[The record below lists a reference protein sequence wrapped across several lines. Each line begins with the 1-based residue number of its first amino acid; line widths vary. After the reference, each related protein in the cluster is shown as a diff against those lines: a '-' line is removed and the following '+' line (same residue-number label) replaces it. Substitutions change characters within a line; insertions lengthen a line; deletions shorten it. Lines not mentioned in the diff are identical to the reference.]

1 MESLFN
7 NLESLALKVGTLA
20 TGLLI
25 ANKSGVRELI
35 MRNAGSSDVEEVVRY
50 GAYLTGIEYLTDMTA
65 SKVLGMRGISLH
77 ADTNVGFLVTFATN
91 LAVYYVMEKTDV
103 LDKVLETVGD
113 GDVNRALG
121 NAIVYTLT
129 QEISYR
135 IISYVMKPKAS
146 DYGEKFNFNNN

>member
-7 NLESLALKVGTLA
+7 NLESLALKVGTLTA
-20 TGLLI
+20 GLLV
-25 ANKSGVRELI
+25 ANKSGVRQLI
-35 MRNAGSSDVEEVVRY
+35 MRNSGSSDVEEVVRY
-50 GAYLTGIEYLTDMTA
+50 GAYLTGIEYLTDMVA

-77 ADTNVGFLVTFATN
+77 ADTNVGFLITFATN

-103 LDKVLETVGD
+103 LDKVLDTVGD

-135 IISYVMKPKAS
+135 IISYFMKPNAS